1 VKILHVLGSNKYS
14 GAENIAISIISGLS
28 SEFEMAYC
36 SPDGEIRSFL
46 EREGIQFSPLN
57 GRSLFDLCRVFKQY
71 KPDIVHAHD
80 YWACTMSAMSPLTFR
95 LILHLHNN
103 SPDAKYVN
111 FKTTSFLLPLL
122 RSRSIIGVSQMVFDE
137 HIYRCVLKRKGEI
150 IPNSIDIKKIKSL
163 AEEHAK
169 SKNYS
174 LFFLGRLCEQKDPFF
189 FIDLAANLSRVTP
202 GFSAAL
208 IGDGPLYSSCR
219 AKIEELNMRNN
230 IEMYGFLKNPYSLL
244 KNASIL
250 VMPSR
255 WEGFGLVALEAMCL
269 GVPVLARP
277 VGGLKSIIS
286 ESGGGFLCD
295 TLEQFIERASKI
307 LRDSEFR
314 QKIGEQGQSWVSE
327 NLAYTT
333 YLDKFRKIYT
343 LNGRGKR

>member
-1 VKILHVLGSNKYS
+1 
-14 GAENIAISIISGLS
+14 
-28 SEFEMAYC
+28 
-36 SPDGEIRSFL
+36 
-46 EREGIQFSPLN
+46 
-57 GRSLFDLCRVFKQY
+57 
-71 KPDIVHAHD
+71 
-80 YWACTMSAMSPLTFR
+80 
-95 LILHLHNN
+95 
-103 SPDAKYVN
+103 
-111 FKTTSFLLPLL
+111 
-122 RSRSIIGVSQMVFDE
+122 MVFDE
-137 HIYRCVLKRKGEI
+137 HIYRCVLNRKGEI
-150 IPNSIDIKKIKSL
+150 IPNSIDIKKIKNL
-163 AEEHAK
+163 AEEHVI

-174 LFFLGRLCEQKDPFF
+174 LFFLGRLCEEKDPFF
-189 FIDLAANLSRVTP
+189 FIDLAANLSRVTS

-230 IEMYGFLKNPYSLL
+230 IEMYGFLRNPYPLL

-295 TLEQFIERASKI
+295 TTEQFIERASKI

-314 QKIGEQGQSWVSE
+314 QKIGEKGQSWVSE
-327 NLAYTT
+327 NLAYST

-343 LNGRGKR
+343 LNERGKR

>member
-1 VKILHVLGSNKYS
+1 
-14 GAENIAISIISGLS
+14 
-28 SEFEMAYC
+28 
-36 SPDGEIRSFL
+36 
-46 EREGIQFSPLN
+46 
-57 GRSLFDLCRVFKQY
+57 
-71 KPDIVHAHD
+71 
-80 YWACTMSAMSPLTFR
+80 
-95 LILHLHNN
+95 
-103 SPDAKYVN
+103 
-111 FKTTSFLLPLL
+111 
-122 RSRSIIGVSQMVFDE
+122 MVFDE

-150 IPNSIDIKKIKSL
+150 IPNSIDIKKIKNL
-163 AEEHAK
+163 AEEHVI

-174 LFFLGRLCEQKDPFF
+174 LFFLGRLCEEKDPFF
-189 FIDLAANLSRVTP
+189 FIDLAANLSRVTS

-230 IEMYGFLKNPYSLL
+230 IEMYGFLRNPYPLL

-295 TLEQFIERASKI
+295 TTEQFIERASKI

-314 QKIGEQGQSWVSE
+314 QKIGEKGQSWVSE
-327 NLAYTT
+327 NLAYST